1 MIKVIKH
8 GNEHFLG
15 KCPACYC
22 EFEYAS
28 MDIKIE
34 DYSCGF
40 SLECPECGRMQFSST
55 LYGLRERFK
64 YDDEQEEFLW

>member
-22 EFEYAS
+22 EFEYTS
-28 MDIKIE
+28 MDIEIE
-34 DYSCGF
+34 DCTYGF
-40 SLECPECGRMQFSST
+40 SLSCPECGRAQFSSNI
-55 LYGLRERFK
+55 YGLRERFK
-64 YDDEQEEFLW
+64 YDDEQEKFLW

>member
-15 KCPACYC
+15 KCPVCYC
-22 EFEYAS
+22 EFEYTS
-28 MDIKIE
+28 MDIEIE
-34 DYSCGF
+34 DCTYGF
-40 SLECPECGRMQFSST
+40 SLKCPECGRMQFSSNI
-55 LYGLRERFK
+55 YGLRERFK

>member
-22 EFEYAS
+22 EFEYTIL
-28 MDIKIE
+28 DIDTDE
-34 DYSCGF
+34 YGF
-40 SLECPECGRMQFSST
+40 SLSCPECGSTQFSVT
-55 LYGLRERFK
+55 MYGLRERFK